1 MRRAWTIDRI
11 MQNLIVVLGIGAIL
25 WGLNYLSGVLFP
37 FFAAFLLAYI
47 LDPLVCKLQTKVK
60 HRIVAVVIVIIA
72 MALVVTG
79 AGMLFVPM
87 VVSEVRHL
95 GELIPRMFSDSVW
108 ISRISTF
115 IPADTWVSIKG
126 MISWDKVAA
135 TMQSLDFW
143 KSAQSIADKVLPS
156 AWGILAR
163 TSSIVA
169 WLSGA
174 ALIFMYLVFIMLD
187 MPKLRRGIVS
197 LFPMKYKADLSDFSS
212 EVDKFMGSYFRAQS
226 MVALSVGILYAIG
239 FGVIGLPM
247 GVAFGLFSGALNMIP
262 YLQLTTIP
270 LALLLAVVYALD
282 TAMPFWEVA
291 LIVLAIYA
299 VVQVIQDF
307 FLVPKIV
314 GSSMDLPPV
323 GILLSLSIWGK
334 LLGFLGLIVAI
345 PFTCICL
352 VYLDK
357 LKKRAAAIADDEAG
371 SNLEEDGP
379 SLEA

>member
-1 MRRAWTIDRI
+1 MKRVWTLDRVMR
-11 MQNLIVVLGIGAIL
+11 NLILVLGVGGLL
-25 WGLNYLSGVLFP
+25 WILNYLSGVLFP

-47 LDPLVCKLQTKVK
+47 LDPLVCKLQNKVR
-60 HRIVAVVIVIIA
+60 HRIVAVVIVLVT
-72 MALVVTG
+72 MALILCASG
-79 AGMLFVPM
+79 YFFIPM
-87 VVSEVRHL
+87 VVGEVRHL
-95 GELIPRMFSDSVW
+95 GELIPKMFSDSAWVA
-108 ISRISTF
+108 RISTF
-115 IPADTWVSIKG
+115 IPSDLWQSVREL
-126 MISWDKVAA
+126 ISWDKIAVA
-135 TMQSLDFW
+135 MQSLDFW
-143 KSAQSIADKVLPS
+143 QSVQSVADRVLPS
-156 AWGILAR
+156 AWGILSK
-163 TSSIVA
+163 TSSVLV

-174 ALIFMYLVFIMLD
+174 SVIFMYLVFIMLD
-187 MPKLRRGIVS
+187 MPKLRRGIANLV
-197 LFPMKYKADLSDFSS
+197 PRKYKEDASGFGK
-212 EVDKFMGSYFRAQS
+212 EVDRFMGNYFRAQS
-226 MVALSVGILYAIG
+226 LVALSVGILYAVG
-239 FGVIGLPM
+239 FGAIGLPM

-282 TAMPFWEVA
+282 KGMPFWEVA

-352 VYLDK
+352 VYLEK
-357 LKKRAAAIADDEAG
+357 IQKKAEAAAIDEV
-371 SNLEEDGP
+371 EP
-379 SLEA
+379 RPEA

>member
-25 WGLNYLSGVLFP
+25 WGLNYLSGVLSP

-47 LDPLVCKLQTKVK
+47 LDPLVCKLQGKVK
-60 HRIVAVVIVIIA
+60 HRIVAVIIVIVA

-79 AGMLFVPM
+79 AGFLFVPM

-95 GELIPRMFSDSVW
+95 GELIPRMFSDSAW

-115 IPADTWVSIKG
+115 IPADTWASIKG
-126 MISWDKVAA
+126 MISWEKVAS

-143 KSAQSIADKVLPS
+143 KSAQSVADKVLPS
-156 AWGILAR
+156 AWGLLAK
-163 TSSIVA
+163 TSSVVA
-169 WLSGA
+169 WVSGA

-187 MPKLRRGIVS
+187 MPKLRRGVAS
-197 LFPMKYKADLSDFSS
+197 LFPKKYKSDLFDFSS

-226 MVALSVGILYAIG
+226 LVALSVGILYAIG

-282 TAMPFWEVA
+282 TGMPFWEVA

-352 VYLDK
+352 VYLEK
-357 LKKRAAAIADDEAG
+357 IQKKAEAIAEDEAG
-371 SNLEEDGP
+371 PSLEEDGP

>member
-25 WGLNYLSGVLFP
+25 WGLNYLSGVLSP

-47 LDPLVCKLQTKVK
+47 LDPVVSKLQGKVK
-60 HRIVAVVIVIIA
+60 HRIIAVVIVLVA
-72 MALVVTG
+72 MILVMTG
-79 AGMLFVPM
+79 ASCLFVPM

-95 GELIPRMFSDSVW
+95 GELIPRMFSDSAWV
-108 ISRISTF
+108 SRISTF
-115 IPADTWVSIKG
+115 VPADMWASVKG

-135 TMQSLDFW
+135 TMQRLDFW
-143 KSAQSIADKVLPS
+143 QSIQSVADKVLPS
-156 AWGILAR
+156 AWGLLAK
-163 TSSIVA
+163 TSNVVA
-169 WLSGA
+169 WFSGA

-187 MPKLRRGIVS
+187 MPKLRRGVVS
-197 LFPMKYKADLSDFSS
+197 LFPKKYKSDLADFGT
-212 EVDKFMGSYFRAQS
+212 EVDKFMGNYFRAQS
-226 MVALSVGILYAIG
+226 LVALSVGILYAIG
-239 FGVIGLPM
+239 FGAIGLPM

-282 TAMPFWEVA
+282 TGMPFWEVA

-352 VYLDK
+352 VYLEK
-357 LKKRAAAIADDEAG
+357 IQKKAEAIVEDEV
-371 SNLEEDGP
+371 GP